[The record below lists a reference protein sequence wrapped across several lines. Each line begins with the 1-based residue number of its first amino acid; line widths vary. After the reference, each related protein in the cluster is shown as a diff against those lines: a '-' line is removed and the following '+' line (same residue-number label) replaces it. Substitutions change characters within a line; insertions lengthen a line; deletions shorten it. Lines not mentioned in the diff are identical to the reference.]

1 MGASPEER
9 VTMLKHIDLFADLP
23 DSAAEALLRLAKPHR
38 YAKNS
43 VIVNEGDSH
52 NNFYVVVT
60 GTLKVFVNGNDG
72 RQVTLNW
79 LEPGDYFG
87 ELALIDG
94 EARSAS
100 VMTLAPTELQVISQ
114 QDFYRFLQSHEQASL
129 TLMKAL
135 VRRIRALTGSVRDLA
150 LLDVYGRVATLL
162 QARANSESGCIEP
175 KLTHQEIADVVGAS
189 REMVS
194 RIMRE
199 LALGGYI
206 EQSANLL
213 YLRKPLPRGW

>member
-1 MGASPEER
+1 
-9 VTMLKHIDLFADLP
+9 MLKNVDLFADLP
-23 DSAAEALLRLAKPHR
+23 DSAAEALLRYAKLHR

-43 VIVNEGDSH
+43 VIVNEGDHH
-52 NNFYVVVT
+52 NNFYIVVS
-60 GTLKVFVNGNDG
+60 GTLKVFVNGESG

-100 VMTLAPTELQVISQ
+100 VMTLSPTELQVISQ
-114 QDFYRFLQSHEQASL
+114 HDFHQFLQSQQQASL
-129 TLMKAL
+129 ALMRAL
-135 VRRIRALTGSVRDLA
+135 VRRIRALTGSVRDMA

-162 QARANSESGCIEP
+162 QARANADSGCIEP

-199 LALGGYI
+199 LALGGYV
-206 EQSANLL
+206 EQTANAL